1 MSKKYESFYY
11 NNFCEGAEISY
22 NAAKKLQSVLFPFNY
37 DELEDN
43 LNQIHLIEH
52 KGDEKK
58 HEMFSAL
65 VKAFITPIERD
76 DIMSLSEQIDNVT
89 DCIEDI
95 LIHIY
100 INNITEIRENCSEFV
115 SLLIKSCE
123 IMVRMLKE
131 FSNFKKSKEL
141 KGLIIEINNLE
152 EAGDKLYISAMR
164 ELHET
169 EKDPIKVI
177 AWRQVYTY
185 FEKAFDAC
193 EEVADI
199 IDNIVIANT

>member
-22 NAAKKLQSVLFPFNY
+22 EAAEKLQNVLNSFNY
-37 DELEDN
+37 NELEEN

-58 HEMFSAL
+58 HEMFSEL

-76 DIMSLSEQIDNVT
+76 DIMNLSEKIDNVT

-100 INNITEIRENCSEFV
+100 INNLKEIRDNCCEFV
-115 SLLIKSCE
+115 SLLVKCCE
-123 IMVRMLKE
+123 TMVKMLKE
-131 FSNFKKSKEL
+131 FSNFKKSKAL
-141 KGLIIEINNLE
+141 KELIIEMNNLE
-152 EAGDKLYISAMR
+152 ETGDKLYISAMR

-169 EKDPIKVI
+169 EKDPIKII
-177 AWRQVYTY
+177 AWRQIYTY
-185 FEKAFDAC
+185 FEKSFDAC
-193 EEVADI
+193 EVVADI